1 MPLDDSKPHQDDSTL
16 QQQQQQQHE
25 DEPVSS
31 YRLDRRSKR
40 TAFTSSK
47 TRMSAV
53 KKRTKLCFER
63 TTTEASTPLG
73 SRTQVRRNLFDSGN
87 IDDSVASPAK
97 PLKDIGSAGHTMDT
111 TPAAYHYSSSLQSA
125 ATIPSVWKRHSS
137 LQETINRSTAMFA
150 KCHSEAEILSRS
162 PLSGSSYDQN
172 LIGDYSRPCRLPVIS
187 GKHPDLKAISH
198 DTVS

>member
-16 QQQQQQQHE
+16 QQHE

-53 KKRTKLCFER
+53 EKRTKLCFER
-63 TTTEASTPLG
+63 TITEASTPLG

-97 PLKDIGSAGHTMDT
+97 PLKDIGSAGHT
-111 TPAAYHYSSSLQSA
+111 TPAAYHYS
-125 ATIPSVWKRHSS
+125 
-137 LQETINRSTAMFA
+137 
-150 KCHSEAEILSRS
+150 
-162 PLSGSSYDQN
+162 
-172 LIGDYSRPCRLPVIS
+172 
-187 GKHPDLKAISH
+187 
-198 DTVS
+198 

>member
-1 MPLDDSKPHQDDSTL
+1 MLMPLDDSKPHQDDSTL
-16 QQQQQQQHE
+16 QQQQQHE

-53 KKRTKLCFER
+53 KKLCFER
-63 TTTEASTPLG
+63 TITEASTPLG

-97 PLKDIGSAGHTMDT
+97 PLKDIGSAGHT